1 MKGIVKLVA
10 FMLLA
15 GFILSACAMTTSS
28 GSVQSQVKDNTARI
42 ERLEKDQQSGQAIT
56 PNVARR
62 LDKVDREL
70 KETRR
75 AFADSKLDSE
85 SVMEIV
91 DSLKAQIADL
101 EQFMV
106 QLRNRGSDFDR
117 TLENLANELEADI
130 RGLGDKVK
138 KYLEQ

>member
-1 MKGIVKLVA
+1 MKEIVKLVA
-10 FMLLA
+10 FVLLA
-15 GFILSACAMTTSS
+15 GVVLPACATTASS
-28 GSVQSQVKDNTARI
+28 GSVQSQVRDNATRI
-42 ERLEKDQQSGQAIT
+42 EKLEKAQQSDQASN
-56 PNVARR
+56 PNIARR

-85 SVMEIV
+85 SVMEVV

-101 EQFMV
+101 EQFIV
-106 QLRNRGSDFDR
+106 QLRNRGSDFDK
-117 TLENLANELEADI
+117 TLENLANKLEADI

>member
-15 GFILSACAMTTSS
+15 GVILSACATTTSS

-42 ERLEKDQQSGQAIT
+42 ERLEKDQQSDQAIT

-85 SVMEIV
+85 SLMEIV

-138 KYLEQ
+138 KFLEQ